1 MLNLPSVSRDEAI
14 KAAGEMLASRGLVT
28 EDYVGAMFEREEAV
42 STYLANGVALPHGTF
57 QAKDTVLD
65 TGIVV
70 LQYPNG
76 VEWPNGTAHLVVG
89 LAARGDDHVEVLS
102 QLAEVLQDEDLCHE
116 LWATEDPE
124 FVYQVLTGQ
133 GG

>member
-1 MLNLPSVSRDEAI
+1 MNAIVTDIVGGIAYAPASPKSRVEAFI
-14 KAAGEMLASRGLVT
+14 R
-28 EDYVGAMFEREEAV
+28 
-42 STYLANGVALPHGTF
+42 STHFDRPTL
-57 QAKDTVLD
+57 VLD